1 MSFWATENGRLLF
14 QRVFSSSPLII
25 SAPHLSPSPRKLY
38 SLQRYIYT
46 VGTLE
51 PSHVIFRYLDAP
63 KIPLLARYL
72 EALRSRDLAS
82 PVHSELLKTCYLKLN
97 DVDSAEAIAASL
109 AASSAAGGG
118 GDAASAMA
126 AITATLSWD
135 PRGGVNRICVTEV
148 PDEGWDGTAKDPLTV
163 LYLNFPRI
171 DEAISVHGLD
181 LARAL
186 PRETTGVCTAL
197 CDGIYSPMAL
207 ADSAARMSALT
218 PLTGGPRRSQSGVRA
233 AVLYISCAYLR
244 VRLP

>member
-126 AITATLSWD
+126 AIAAALSGD
-135 PRGGVNRICVTEV
+135 PRGGVTGIGVAGV
-148 PDEGWDGTAKDPLTV
+148 PGGGGDGPAEALATV
-163 LYLNFPRI
+163 CSLNAPRAA
-171 DEAISVHGLD
+171 EALSVHGPA

-186 PRETTGVCTAL
+186 PRETAGVC
-197 CDGIYSPMAL
+197 
-207 ADSAARMSALT
+207 AAYFSVFSL
-218 PLTGGPRRSQSGVRA
+218 LVHQ
-233 AVLYISCAYLR
+233 
-244 VRLP
+244 